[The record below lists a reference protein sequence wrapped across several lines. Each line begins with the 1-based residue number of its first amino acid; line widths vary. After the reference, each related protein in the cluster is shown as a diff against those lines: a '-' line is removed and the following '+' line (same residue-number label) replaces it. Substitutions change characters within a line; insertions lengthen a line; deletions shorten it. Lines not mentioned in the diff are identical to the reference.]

1 MKIKKWRR
9 SSSVRKTKKKQSD
22 FFSFS
27 CMTTKFT
34 LPIARLQERWFP
46 KFGRISIDI
55 RGDMTHFVPSH
66 VVVNVL
72 RKPPERLVI
81 LKSQLCWFI
90 KVNKKIFF
98 NVLIFMTTFF
108 AINLFLSTSRPIVSI
123 MIKRKYCYFV
133 QGVFQTQQ

>member
-1 MKIKKWRR
+1 
-9 SSSVRKTKKKQSD
+9 
-22 FFSFS
+22 
-27 CMTTKFT
+27 
-34 LPIARLQERWFP
+34 
-46 KFGRISIDI
+46 
-55 RGDMTHFVPSH
+55 MTHFVPSH

-72 RKPPERLVI
+72 RKPPHYPSYNDVFYFD
-81 LKSQLCWFI
+81 CG